1 MGNVMSRRKRRRE
14 FMPMSTA
21 GILTFSQES
30 SEGLVV
36 PKWFPV
42 ALAASLAVA
51 IMVLHL
57 FMA

>member
-1 MGNVMSRRKRRRE
+1 MSRRRRRRE

-21 GILTFSQES
+21 GILTFSQEV
-30 SEGLVV
+30 SEGLIV

-42 ALAASLAVA
+42 ALAISLAIA

-57 FMA
+57 VMA